1 MEGTAAAGSGGELYE
16 AIKTKERKVG
26 RDRYGI

>member
-16 AIKTKERKVG
+16 AINKAKESGAGQVY
-26 RDRYGI
+26 DI